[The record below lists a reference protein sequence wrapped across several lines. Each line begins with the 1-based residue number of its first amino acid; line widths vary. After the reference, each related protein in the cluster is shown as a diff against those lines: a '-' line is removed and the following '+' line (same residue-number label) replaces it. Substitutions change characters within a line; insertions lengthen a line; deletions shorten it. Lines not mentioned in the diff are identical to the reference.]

1 MRNTNKLEKV
11 DKMKIKKLL
20 SGFLTLMMLLSLV
33 SGLPIKAMADGTP
46 TITTTSTLQNGATDQ
61 QIVITLANDTFIGGA
76 LPTINDT
83 NNCISGSIS
92 TTIDSSTQMTIGL
105 IGGTFTEG
113 TVSFYIPGYG
123 LTSGTDSN
131 TITLTIPAASG
142 ALALP
147 SETLREAKNGASYS
161 HTFTTTGGDGV
172 KTLAVTSGTLPDGLS
187 FNDNGTQTVDGII
200 QNSATLDGTPTTDG
214 TYHFTIT
221 ATDSSSPT
229 PQTVS
234 TPYSLTV
241 GTPTNVDGYSFLDGV
256 IYGYTGAGGAVSIP
270 SKLGGVPVTAIGESA
285 FYENDNITSIIIPN
299 SVTTIGGWA
308 F

>member
-1 MRNTNKLEKV
+1 
-11 DKMKIKKLL
+11 MKIKKLL
-20 SGFLTLMMLLSLV
+20 SGFLTLMMLFGML
-33 SGLPIKAMADGTP
+33 SGLSMTALADGTP
-46 TITTTSTLQNGATDQ
+46 IISTTSTLQNGVTNQ
-61 QIVITLANDTFIGGA
+61 QIVITLSGDTFNATPISN
-76 LPTINDT
+76 INYT
-83 NNCISGSIS
+83 NNCISGS
-92 TTIDSSTQMTIGL
+92 TLANFDSPTQMTL
-105 IGGTFTEG
+105 NLLSGTFRAG
-113 TVSFYIPGYG
+113 TVSIKIPSYY
-123 LTSGTDSN
+123 LTNGSVSNTDSN

-241 GTPTNVDGYSFLDGV
+241 GTPTNVDGYSFWM
-256 IYGYTGAGGAVSIP
+256 VS
-270 SKLGGVPVTAIGESA
+270 SMAIREQ
-285 FYENDNITSIIIPN
+285 EEQ
-299 SVTTIGGWA
+299 
-308 F
+308 